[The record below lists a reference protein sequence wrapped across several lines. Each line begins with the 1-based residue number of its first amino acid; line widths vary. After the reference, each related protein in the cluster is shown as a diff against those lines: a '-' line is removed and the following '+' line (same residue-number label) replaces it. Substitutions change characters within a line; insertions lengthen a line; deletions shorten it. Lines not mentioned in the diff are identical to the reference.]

1 MQPELKQQKIV
12 VLGSCSVDFTT
23 FCPRLPMPGETLH
36 GTKFM
41 TSYGGKGANQCVAAA
56 KLGGN
61 TVMISRVGDDQWGK
75 QYKEHLSSLGVDVS
89 HTHVTQNVTTGIA
102 QISVA
107 ENGENQIVIV
117 AGANNCLS
125 KSDVDLAKDLVKNAG
140 VLIAQLETPFETTL
154 EAFKLNTG
162 IKLLNAA
169 PARTDIEAIL
179 PYCTILC
186 VNEPEASLIVG
197 FNVEIPNVKIALKK
211 ILEKGCDTVIIT
223 LGDKGAVYSSIN
235 SPDCVHVFCEK
246 VIPKDTTGAGDAF
259 VGALATFLMRDKNK
273 PLHQVVGAACKIAT
287 LSVMKEGTQTS
298 YPENH
303 SSFDEEYS
311 FVIL

>member
-1 MQPELKQQKIV
+1 MQSELKHPKIV
-12 VLGSCSVDFTT
+12 VLGSCCVDFTT
-23 FCPRLPMPGETLH
+23 YCPRLPMPGETLH

-61 TVMISRVGDDQWGK
+61 TFMISRVGDDQW
-75 QYKEHLSSLGVDVS
+75 
-89 HTHVTQNVTTGIA
+89 
-102 QISVA
+102 VA

-117 AGANNCLS
+117 AGANNFLS
-125 KSDVDLAKDLVKNAG
+125 KSDIDLAKDLVKNAD

-169 PARTDIEAIL
+169 PARPDIEAIL

-197 FNVEIPNVKIALKK
+197 FNVEIANVKNALKK

-223 LGDKGAVYSSIN
+223 LGEKGAVYSSIN

-259 VGALATFLMRDKNK
+259 VGALATFLMRDKSK
-273 PLHQVVGAACKIAT
+273 PLHQVVGAACEVAT
-287 LSVMKEGTQTS
+287 LSVTREGTQTS

-303 SSFDEEYS
+303 SAFAEEYT